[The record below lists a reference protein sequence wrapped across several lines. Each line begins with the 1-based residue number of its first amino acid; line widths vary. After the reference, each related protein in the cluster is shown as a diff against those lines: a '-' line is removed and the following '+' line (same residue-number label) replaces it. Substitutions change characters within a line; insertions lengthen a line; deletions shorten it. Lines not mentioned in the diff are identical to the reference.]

1 MHWFLWALISTYCC
15 LVFLWNMFYTQLSL
29 SLSASMSGVLALTSP
44 ARLSSHSL
52 SGLSSGSGL
61 RPRSPR
67 LSWRLPGEKSLC
79 LLARLAEPDTRV
91 GVRHGLSTGILR
103 PSAILDNHTVI
114 GLKWMIYYAGKVL
127 ISNEVMRCVLTLSLS
142 IGCSEQ
148 WGGVIVTHSCQVP
161 QYFNGVVLFKIKI
174 FCERHVFNKS
184 RKDQQGTQTFSV
196 VIKSFLYCWHN

>member
-1 MHWFLWALISTYCC
+1 MITKSQSIYNCFQSLDARDLVSSGYISYF
-15 LVFLWNMFYTQLSL
+15 VKYVYTQLSL

-103 PSAILDNHTVI
+103 PSVILVENDAVI
-114 GLKWMIYYAGKVL
+114 GWIKVNDLLCLKGI
-127 ISNEVMRCVLTLSLS
+127 
-142 IGCSEQ
+142 
-148 WGGVIVTHSCQVP
+148 
-161 QYFNGVVLFKIKI
+161 
-174 FCERHVFNKS
+174 
-184 RKDQQGTQTFSV
+184 DQ
-196 VIKSFLYCWHN
+196 